1 MVNYS
6 VVTIHW
12 VGISIEVKENIAK
25 LVGKTFK
32 LILEF

>member
-12 VGISIEVKENIAK
+12 VGISIEVKEK
-25 LVGKTFK
+25 YSEVGR
-32 LILEF
+32 